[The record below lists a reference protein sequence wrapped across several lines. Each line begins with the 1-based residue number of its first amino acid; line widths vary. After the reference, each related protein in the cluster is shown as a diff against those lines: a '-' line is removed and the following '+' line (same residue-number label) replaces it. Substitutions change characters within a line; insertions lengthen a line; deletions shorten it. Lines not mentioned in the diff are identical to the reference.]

1 MKARVLYL
9 EDDPTLGFLTSDSL
23 RMHGYEVELIEDGTA
38 ALEAFKQSKFD
49 LCIFDIV
56 VPGLNG
62 VELSKEIRSFNRDV
76 PILFLSSRGLTED
89 RIEAL
94 KTGADDYLV
103 KPFRVEELILKME
116 VFLRRSGKEQ
126 IEKEADF
133 NFGQLQFIPSK
144 YTLTAGAEVH
154 KLTARETELLE
165 FLWTRANQVVK
176 REEILLQIWGD
187 DDYFMGRSLDVF
199 ISRLRK
205 YLKSEPGI
213 QIENVHG
220 VGFEFKT
227 N

>member
-38 ALEAFKQSKFD
+38 ALEAFKRSKFD

-116 VFLRRSGKEQ
+116 VFLRRSGKESV
-126 IEKEADF
+126 EKDADF
-133 NFGQLQFIPSK
+133 SFGQLQFIPSK

-154 KLTARETELLE
+154 KLTARETELLD

-227 N
+227 T

>member
-38 ALEAFKQSKFD
+38 ALEAFKRSKFD

-133 NFGQLQFIPSK
+133 SFGQLHFIPSK
-144 YTLTAGAEVH
+144 YTLTAGADVH
-154 KLTARETELLE
+154 KLTARETELLD

-227 N
+227 T